1 MKANAWRLT
10 FLLGPTL
17 FAAELSRSAGESQE
31 GPSSWSLTALQRRLT
46 MLVEE
51 RAQLNAENVR
61 LQELVRAHE
70 ERAHASEL
78 ASACVGWRQT
88 AGCDPGGAREPSADK
103 TCEAEVSHGASGYCE
118 CRGTRV
124 NFTCDHAELFCRDAC
139 AHASAVL
146 ELATAS
152 TESALRAADRLL
164 ASVSPSGEVAAA
176 EEAQGGCELLF
187 DCRACAAREACAW
200 CLSKR
205 QCVEDE
211 PWICTGEAR
220 LPPLA
225 LTLFL
230 ILTPTPTPTLSP
242 KAP

>member
-1 MKANAWRLT
+1 MTMKANAWRLA

-17 FAAELSRSAGESQE
+17 FAAVLSTSAGESQE
-31 GPSSWSLTALQRRLT
+31 GPSWSLTALQRRLA

-51 RAQLNAENVR
+51 RSQLNAENVR
-61 LQELVRAHE
+61 LQELVRTHE

-78 ASACVGWRQT
+78 ASACVAFRQT
-88 AGCDPGGAREPSADK
+88 AGCDPGGARESSADK
-103 TCEAEVSHGASGYCE
+103 ACEDEVPRGASGYCE

-152 TESALRAADRLL
+152 TEPALRAADRLL

-176 EEAQGGCELLF
+176 EEAQGGCDPLF
-187 DCRACAAREACAW
+187 DCHACAAREACAW

-211 PWICTGEAR
+211 PWICTVR
-220 LPPLA
+220 
-225 LTLFL
+225 
-230 ILTPTPTPTLSP
+230 IVRN
-242 KAP
+242 

>member
-1 MKANAWRLT
+1 MKMKANAWRLT

-17 FAAELSRSAGESQE
+17 FAAAELSRSAGESQE
-31 GPSSWSLTALQRRLT
+31 GPSWSLTALQRRLA
-46 MLVEE
+46 MLEEE

-61 LQELVRAHE
+61 LQELVRTHE

-78 ASACVGWRQT
+78 AGACVGFRQT
-88 AGCDPGGAREPSADK
+88 AGCDPGGARESSADK
-103 TCEAEVSHGASGYCE
+103 ACEDEVPRGASGYCE

-152 TESALRAADRLL
+152 TEPALRAADRLL

-176 EEAQGGCELLF
+176 EEEQGGCDLLF
-187 DCRACAAREACAW
+187 DCHACAAREACAW

-211 PWICTGEAR
+211 PWICTVR
-220 LPPLA
+220 
-225 LTLFL
+225 
-230 ILTPTPTPTLSP
+230 IVRN
-242 KAP
+242 